1 VTDLLDQFMKSNV
14 AQFDAAVKMERET
27 LARMWRAVAATP
39 AGHHV
44 LTALMREHI
53 MKVSF
58 DVNLTG
64 QSLEQL
70 AMFGIHRDAQKQ
82 LVGNILELAGFVP
95 GPSPTPEQA
104 HDRSSS
110 NDPGDAGSGNAAGG
124 GDAGRTGS
132 DDNAGGGDTGGD
144 GDTGSLLL
152 P

>member
-1 VTDLLDQFMKSNV
+1 MTDLLDQFMKSNV
-14 AQFDAAVKMERET
+14 AQFDAAMKMERET

-70 AMFGIHRDAQKQ
+70 AMFGIHRDAQKA
-82 LVGNILELAGFVP
+82 LVANILELAGFVP

-104 HDRSSS
+104 HDTSNSS
-110 NDPGDAGSGNAAGG
+110 NTDHAGRGNADSGGSADSSHDAGSGDTGS
-124 GDAGRTGS
+124 GDA
-132 DDNAGGGDTGGD
+132 
-144 GDTGSLLL
+144 GSLLL